1 MSCWATVIACCLTW
15 CMAISEV
22 LNAFWG
28 TLETLPI
35 AGRQA
40 GATGGTALQEILV
53 KLPHGIAG
61 VALILSW
68 VMTLNILLRNGS
80 KKK

>member
-1 MSCWATVIACCLTW
+1 MECFLLCKHSSFKSSDLFV
-15 CMAISEV
+15 
-22 LNAFWG
+22 
-28 TLETLPI
+28 LETLPIALI

-53 KLPHGIAG
+53 KLPHGLAG

-68 VMTLNILLRNGS
+68 VMTLNSLLRNGT